1 MCVSKLVGV
10 AGSVLIFVLGATP
23 LRAQTTRVEILE
35 RERAAK
41 ATDLR
46 EYTPGRLEKLLLSGE
61 QSNFFARITPRNGF
75 FVRYGYAEKPV
86 GAGTGLGGGYRHD
99 LFDRHARV
107 LAEGGITLR
116 RYSVLRADF
125 SLPYLARERAEV
137 GIEVTHRHNPQED
150 FYGVGPDSLEANRTN
165 FRLDTTAVLGRALV
179 KPRKWFSTGIHAGRV
194 SPSVGRGTDSR
205 YPSLEGRLGEDG
217 LVGFT
222 EQPDF
227 RYTDAF
233 ATVDYRDHSGNAR
246 SGGYYSFTLRSYA
259 DLDADRYSF
268 RRLDLHAQQFF
279 PIFDKKRVFAVQ
291 GRVIT
296 SSADDGQ
303 VVPFYFQPTLGGSTT
318 LRSVSED
325 RFRDDNLLYL
335 NAEYRWEA
343 FSAMDMALFADF
355 GKVAPDAGDLDLTD
369 LTHAYGIG
377 VRFNTYKNVFLRID
391 IGTGAGEGVQYFFK
405 FSKAF

>member
-1 MCVSKLVGV
+1 MSLTVRIAAGV
-10 AGSVLIFVLGATP
+10 LTLALSAAP
-23 LRAQTTRVEILE
+23 LLAQTTRVEVLE
-35 RERAAK
+35 QERAAK

-46 EYTPGRLEKLLLSGE
+46 EYTPGRLEKWLLRGE
-61 QSNFFARITPRNGF
+61 QNDLFARLAPRNGF
-75 FVRYGYAEKPV
+75 FVRYGFPEKPV
-86 GAGTGLGGGYRHD
+86 GAGIGLGGGYRHD
-99 LFDRHARV
+99 LFDRRARV
-107 LAEGGITLR
+107 VAEAGFSLR
-116 RYSVLRADF
+116 RYSLLRADV

-137 GIEVTHRHNPQED
+137 GVEVSRRQNPQEEFFGD
-150 FYGVGPDSLEANRTN
+150 GPDSLEADRTN
-165 FRLDTTAVLGRALV
+165 FRLDTTAAIGRALV
-179 KPRKWFSTGIHAGRV
+179 KPRTWLSAGVHAGRV
-194 SPSVGRGTDSR
+194 APSVGSGTDSL
-205 YPSLEGRLGEDG
+205 YPSSELRFGEEV
-217 LVGFT
+217 LVGFS

-233 ATVDYRDHSGNAR
+233 ATIDYRDHSGNAR
-246 SGGYYSFTLRSYA
+246 AGGYYSVVLGSYA

-268 RRLDLHAQQFF
+268 RRLDLHGQQFF
-279 PIFDKKRVFAVQ
+279 PIFDKKRVFALQ

-296 SSADDGQ
+296 TSTDEGQ

-318 LRSVSED
+318 LRSVSD
-325 RFRDDNLLYL
+325 FRFRDDNLLYL

-377 VRFNTYKNVFLRID
+377 LRFNTYKSVFLRLD
-391 IGTGAGEGVQYFFK
+391 VATGAGEGLQYFLK